1 MADIQASRKANAAA
15 ETAGIMNPPAALTEQ
30 EALERVR
37 RGDKSAYH
45 AIIETYM
52 RRVQSVA
59 LGFVHNQQDAMDI
72 AQDAFVRAYRSIR
85 RYDPRRPFF
94 PWIYEIVK
102 NLSLNHLRRRPAALS
117 VPLDQEPVLQNAEE
131 DWEMK
136 EVLWREIQA
145 LPIEPREMVL
155 LKYFQHMSCREIAHM
170 LGKPEG
176 TVMST
181 LHGARI
187 RLKKALAGY
196 MGREA
201 EGEPR

>member
-1 MADIQASRKANAAA
+1 MANILVSRKARAAA
-15 ETAGIMNPPAALTEQ
+15 ETACVMNPAAPLTEQ

-45 AIIETYM
+45 VIIETYM

-72 AQDAFVRAYRSIR
+72 AQEAFVRAYRSIR

-94 PWIYEIVK
+94 PWIYEIAK
-102 NLSLNHLRRRPAALS
+102 NLSLNHLRRRTPSPS
-117 VPLDQEPVLQNAEE
+117 VPLDREPVLRDAED

-155 LKYFQHMSCREIAHM
+155 LKYFQHMSCREIARM